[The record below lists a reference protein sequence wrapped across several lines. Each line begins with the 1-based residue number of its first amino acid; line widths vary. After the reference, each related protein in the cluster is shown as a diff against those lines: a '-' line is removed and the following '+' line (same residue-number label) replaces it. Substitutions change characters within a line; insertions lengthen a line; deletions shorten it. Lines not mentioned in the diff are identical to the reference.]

1 MPITLNQFI
10 EESGLE
16 PTLVRAVVRQLG
28 GWQEAKQSM
37 IDIASHGI
45 NGGFHGFIYYPNTV
59 AFFKRHRATICELV
73 NSTADDFGESPI
85 TMITSFNYLKNVE
98 TQDSIL
104 RCLGGGPLRPDPS
117 NDTLVA
123 NALTWFAAEEVARR
137 YSDLIETS

>member
-10 EESGLE
+10 KESGLE
-16 PTLVRAVVRQLG
+16 PTLVRAVVHQLG
-28 GWQEAKQSM
+28 GWQEAEQSM
-37 IDIASHGI
+37 IDIANHGI
-45 NGGFHGFIYYPNTV
+45 NGGFHGFIYYSDTV
-59 AFFKRHRATICELV
+59 AFFKKHRTTICELV

-85 TMITSFNYLKNVE
+85 TMITSFNGLKNVE

-104 RCLGGGPLRPDPS
+104 RCLGGGSLRPDPS
-117 NDTLVA
+117 NDTIVA

>member
-10 EESGLE
+10 KESGLE

-37 IDIASHGI
+37 IDIANHGI
-45 NGGFHGFIYYPNTV
+45 DGGFRRFIYFSDTI
-59 AFFKRHRATICELV
+59 AFFKKHRTTICELV

-85 TMITSFNYLKNVE
+85 TMITSFNCLKNVE

-104 RCLGGGPLRPDPS
+104 RCLGGVSLRPDPS
-117 NDTLVA
+117 NDTIVA
-123 NALTWFAAEEVARR
+123 NALAWFAAEEVARR
-137 YSDLIETS
+137 YSDLNETS